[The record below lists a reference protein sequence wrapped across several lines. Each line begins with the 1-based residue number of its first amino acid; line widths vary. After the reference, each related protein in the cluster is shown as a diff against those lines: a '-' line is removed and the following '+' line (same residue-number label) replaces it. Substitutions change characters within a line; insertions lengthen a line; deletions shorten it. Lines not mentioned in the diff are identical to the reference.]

1 MGTVERLAF
10 YLLKTVSRAVQHYDL
25 VEDGDRIVVTVERTA
40 PRQMEACSEPYRG
53 LTGNAAYDLGHVAAV
68 R

>member
-1 MGTVERLAF
+1 MGTVEKLAF

-40 PRQMEACSEPYRG
+40 PRQR
-53 LTGNAAYDLGHVAAV
+53 
-68 R
+68 